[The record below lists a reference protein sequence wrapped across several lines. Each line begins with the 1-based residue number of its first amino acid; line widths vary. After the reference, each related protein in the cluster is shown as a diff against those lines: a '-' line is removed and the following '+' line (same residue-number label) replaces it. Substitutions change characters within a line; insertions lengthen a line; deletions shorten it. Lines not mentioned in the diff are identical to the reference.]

1 MITSVAQIPIESIIF
16 PPVTICPLKTGDS
29 SEETHDKTQGNWT
42 VDDLVKSCN
51 YTKDEKHTKGICDRI
66 QVC

>member
-29 SEETHDKTQGNWT
+29 LEETQGNWT
-42 VDDLVKSCN
+42 VNDLVKSCN
-51 YTKDEKHTKGICDRI
+51 YTKDDKHTKGICDRI